1 MILYQTPTVSL
12 AYHAATATMQLQYAA
27 TSLAETF
34 EKVYQ
39 LALEAM
45 HNLGVDKLLLDLK
58 RNAPPTDEDE
68 EFLLAPIMRHL
79 PAHSA
84 RPIFIAALLSEGQYQ
99 HQLGCY
105 SPSFDRAFAPQ
116 QVEFNYFTSR
126 REATDWLG
134 DN

>member
-1 MILYQTPTVSL
+1 
-12 AYHAATATMQLQYAA
+12 MQLHYAA
-27 TSLAETF
+27 ASLAETF

-79 PAHSA
+79 PAHAA
-84 RPIFIAALLSEGQYQ
+84 RPLFIAALLSEGQYQ
-99 HQLGCY
+99 HQMGCY

-126 REATDWLG
+126 REATDWLS

>member
-1 MILYQTPTVSL
+1 
-12 AYHAATATMQLQYAA
+12 MQLHYAA
-27 TSLAETF
+27 ASLAETF
-34 EKVYQ
+34 EKVYK

-45 HNLGVDKLLLDLK
+45 RQLGVDKLLLDLK
-58 RNAPPTDEDE
+58 RNAPPTDEE
-68 EFLLAPIMRHL
+68 EYFLLTPIMRHL

-84 RPIFIAALLSEGQYQ
+84 RPLFIAALLSEGQYQ
-99 HQLGCY
+99 HQLSQY
-105 SPSFDRAFAPQ
+105 SPSFEPAFAPQ